1 MEKKESREV
10 NYKLAVKLLDLMLKN
25 GFLLPE
31 EYEKI
36 DALNRLTF
44 QPELSKVYAK
54 SLDILQKLWYCVVL
68 TGEMI
73 IRKVYLNSEK
83 WRKGEEK

>member
-1 MEKKESREV
+1 MEKKESRELS
-10 NYKLAVKLLDLMLKN
+10 YKLAVKLLDLMLKN

-44 QPELSKVYAK
+44 KPELSKVYAE
-54 SLDILQKLWYCVVL
+54 STRYPAEVILK
-68 TGEMI
+68 
-73 IRKVYLNSEK
+73 RVYLK
-83 WRKGEEK
+83 MEEKESDGKKGKESHTD